1 MDIWN
6 CTGHIILFFILF
18 FKLTFAIQIQ
28 TISNIQIPILLQFDC
43 FVNGNAIKMSFF
55 DFDLINLLKSYI
67 ISNSTGHPRVWVIVL
82 VVVAESSS
90 LRKTRNRRV
99 RSTDLGTYVK
109 KVTRLYKN
117 TYDDLMFSIKE
128 IRGITIYRLLKLD
141 IHLVFL
147 RRCTDPGYS
156 FDCLKPSYLSRI
168 VDVHSH
174 TPPL

>member
-1 MDIWN
+1 MYR
-6 CTGHIILFFILF
+6 THHFFFILF

-90 LRKTRNRRV
+90 LRKTRNRCV

-109 KVTRLYKN
+109 KSYKIVQKHLRRLDVFHQRNQRNNY
-117 TYDDLMFSIKE
+117 IQVVE
-128 IRGITIYRLLKLD
+128 IRYTSS
-141 IHLVFL
+141 VFKKM
-147 RRCTDPGYS
+147 Y
-156 FDCLKPSYLSRI
+156 
-168 VDVHSH
+168 
-174 TPPL
+174 